1 MPLFAIFGLLQSVI
15 RDSGVADTWLSFS
28 QNAAPLFVA
37 MLWQGAVVALGL
49 TICLR
54 LAPTISAAHRFGI
67 WATGFATAVLL
78 PSLSALNHATPGIMN
93 SIRSDFVDTL
103 SKPLLQLDARWG
115 VGIAALWLLAVAVRA
130 VNLAFQAVRLHELWK
145 SAMPIKSGVG
155 ISASLAVPT
164 KIWGRRAVEICTT
177 NTLQRPSVIGFF
189 APRILIPDWL
199 FGRLTPGEVEQI
211 VLHEIEHLRR
221 RDDWTNLIQKVG
233 MVLFPLNP
241 GLWWM
246 ERKLC
251 LEREMACDEGVV
263 RVTHAPRAYA
273 ACLATL
279 AERGLQRRAEALS
292 LGALEH
298 RPELVRRVHGILRK
312 KDKLNPAASIAL
324 MSAMSCALI
333 LGSLELSRS
342 PQLVSFVQPPHVE
355 FTHAAGPGQARLIHA
370 SSIHA
375 PCQWVPQRGGTEAQS
390 LAMQTKATFPVVRTA
405 KVVAKPA
412 EGSVRNSV
420 TVLAQDVPKSG
431 IDPEPPQRSLARIET
446 YESLHDASGS
456 EQWIMFTTVEQTQS
470 SKIAGQQISDFAA
483 KQNADRTTGDDAQSG
498 QIGNVRDGVTV
509 TRLILRVV
517 PSDSLPYQQGAFRFR
532 GSWFVIQL

>member
-1 MPLFAIFGLLQSVI
+1 MPLIAIVGLLQFAI
-15 RDSGVADTWLSFS
+15 RELGLAGTWQSFS
-28 QNAAPLFVA
+28 QNAAPLLIA
-37 MLWQGAVVALGL
+37 MLWQGAVVALAL

-67 WATGFATAVLL
+67 WATGFATAVIL
-78 PSLSALNHATPGIMN
+78 PSLSALEHATPGNLN
-93 SIRSDFVDTL
+93 SIRSDFVDTV
-103 SKPLLQLDARWG
+103 SKPLFQLDARWG

-130 VNLAFQAVRLHELWK
+130 VNLAYQAVRLHELWK
-145 SAMPIKSGVG
+145 SAMPIKSDFGPTT
-155 ISASLAVPT
+155 SLAVPT

-189 APRILIPDWL
+189 VPRILIPDWL
-199 FGRLTPGEVEQI
+199 FGRLTPGELEQI
-211 VLHEIEHLRR
+211 VLHEMEHLRR

-279 AERGLQRRAEALS
+279 AERGLQRRTEALS
-292 LGALEH
+292 LGALQH
-298 RPELVRRVHGILRK
+298 RPELVRRVHGILLK

-324 MSAMSCALI
+324 MSAMSCALV
-333 LGSLELSRS
+333 LGSLGLSRS
-342 PQLVSFVQPPHVE
+342 PQLVSFVQQPHVE
-355 FTHAAGPGQARLIHA
+355 FTQAAGPGQARLLHT
-370 SSIHA
+370 SSVHA
-375 PCQWVPQRGGTEAQS
+375 PCQWVPQRRGTGTQTF
-390 LAMQTKATFPVVRTA
+390 AMQTKATFPIARTA
-405 KVVAKPA
+405 KAGAKPA
-412 EGSVRNSV
+412 EESVRKSS
-420 TVLAQDVPKSG
+420 TALAQDVLISE
-431 IDPEPPQRSLARIET
+431 IYSEPPQRRLARIET
-446 YESLHDASGS
+446 YESLHDGSSG

-470 SKIAGQQISDFAA
+470 SRNAGQQISDFATER
-483 KQNADRTTGDDAQSG
+483 NADQTTGDDAQIG
-498 QIGNVRDGVTV
+498 QTGNPRDGVTV

-517 PSDSLPYQQGAFRFR
+517 SSDLLPYQPGAFRLR
-532 GSWFVIQL
+532 DGWFVIQL